1 MAAAG
6 DWVACVASVPVA
18 LATVLSV
25 VLAAVVAVVAVV
37 AALVPWLAVV
47 PAAWAASAW
56 NSAPT
61 NACTALPDA
70 SALSVALDAVVVPAA
85 VPEALLA
92 EVADEADAA
101 VVELS
106 VLDDEVVMPNCASV
120 C

>member
-25 VLAAVVAVVAVV
+25 VLAAVVAVV